1 MAETASEESPLSEKL
16 ECGVCNK
23 QLVRPKLLP
32 CLHSICQECLQKEWA
47 SQSASTCPVCSAPT
61 NGDITNLQDN
71 KFVANLLSKLQ
82 LKGRIGMELDIRC
95 SLCQA
100 CGDDRS
106 ATSLCFECDHF
117 LCLRCCHS
125 HQLLMER
132 YGHFMKT
139 LDDLRM
145 LNSEDFVTLA
155 RNGKQTIC
163 PDHKE
168 QHIRFFC
175 KTCSM
180 SICCNCLLLY
190 HNSPEHCYH
199 DIKQEVVLK
208 NEELKQM
215 VDASQENHNKFTE
228 TYAQL
233 KSLEESLNI
242 EKNNTE
248 SLIRQKA
255 FSTIQ
260 EINKQGDALLKVLET
275 TCHSEGINLTTS
287 LKQTEE
293 IIIRMGAGKEL
304 VGKMLKFGTNEEM
317 IEMYNTIKS
326 ALTALVAEMPV
337 DVSKEGILINFIE
350 CTLETRNLL
359 GDLVTKK
366 EQSKEAG
373 DCEDEEILLD
383 MERSSGEASANL
395 EIFPARNEMD
405 LPLLPG
411 ATADGSNEGEFEDVS
426 PSSYYPAP
434 SDRAPFT
441 CVLEEP
447 EWAGEEEE
455 RSEQPLSPHPSFSA
469 WTRDMYPSGP
479 SVQCES
485 VQKHKKVPKKLGDRR
500 PWPVEDTNTNVKRK
514 YQHSEHNYSTTLTAE
529 SHADV
534 TLLNITE
541 IKQEEFWR
549 LPTDKINRIS
559 PENITQ
565 KGTPRKFILSPL
577 TEVQEESSSLAMST
591 EDIVPLPD
599 RVGKNMSNW
608 SRGDHYQD
616 KTLAI
621 QLSQELGGNP
631 LVFFQLQ
638 TTGMEERNDIVQL
651 SAVSGEKIFDK
662 YIMPSNPM
670 TEAAAAITG
679 IQVMDG
685 ILYLRG
691 EAQPTCS
698 LQEAMT
704 AFLQF
709 LQSLDRPLLA
719 GHNIWIR
726 DCQILYKAWGDLFVK
741 DQFVRCVS
749 GFLDTLWLS
758 RDIVPRSMVRNFK
771 LKHLIT
777 GCVGELFLDG
787 TLNYVRALQE
797 LYWVLSPTS
806 GHIQKSW
813 FSFSQLE
820 CRVTLQPLF
829 DQHIISRLVAD
840 NLAFKEV
847 SLTILQL
854 AHHNNSQSGLR
865 DLLSTYG
872 NLGLTNPQM
881 AIESIRSY
889 LEILSS
895 KKMLR
900 RWHRHMSHTL
910 KVENE
915 LNNG

>member
-23 QLVRPKLLP
+23 QLARPKLLP
-32 CLHSICQECLQKEWA
+32 CLHSICQDCLQKEWA
-47 SQSASTCPVCSAPT
+47 SQSSSTCPVCSAPT

-71 KFVANLLSKLQ
+71 EFVANVLSKLQ
-82 LKGRIGMELDIRC
+82 LRGRIGVELDIRC
-95 SLCQA
+95 SLCQV

-106 ATSLCFECDHF
+106 ATSLCFECDRF
-117 LCLRCCHS
+117 LCIRCCHS

-132 YGHFMKT
+132 YGHFVKT
-139 LDDLRM
+139 LDDLKM
-145 LNSEDFVTLA
+145 INSEDFVTLA

-163 PDHKE
+163 PNHKE

-208 NEELKQM
+208 KEELKQM
-215 VDASQENHNKFTE
+215 VDAIQENHNKFTE
-228 TYAQL
+228 TYTQL
-233 KSLEESLNI
+233 KFLEESLNI
-242 EKNNTE
+242 VKHNTE
-248 SLIRQKA
+248 ALIRQKA
-255 FSTIQ
+255 SSTIQ
-260 EINKQGDALLKVLET
+260 EINKQGDALLKMLET
-275 TCHSEGINLTTS
+275 GCHSEGINLTTS
-287 LKQTEE
+287 LKQTEQ

-304 VGKMLKFGTNEEM
+304 AEKMLKFGTNEEM

-337 DVSKEGILINFIE
+337 DVSKEGILINFTE

-373 DCEDEEILLD
+373 DCEDDEILLD
-383 MERSSGEASANL
+383 TERSSGEASANL
-395 EIFPARNEMD
+395 EIFPAGNE
-405 LPLLPG
+405 LPG
-411 ATADGSNEGEFEDVS
+411 APVDGSNEDEFEDMVS
-426 PSSYYPAP
+426 PSSYYPGP
-434 SDRAPFT
+434 SDRAPFPR
-441 CVLEEP
+441 VMEQP
-447 EWAGEEEE
+447 EWAGEEED
-455 RSEQPLSPHPSFSA
+455 RSEQPLSPHPGFSA
-469 WTRDMYPSGP
+469 WTRDRYPNGP
-479 SVQCES
+479 SIQCES

-514 YQHSEHNYSTTLTAE
+514 YQHSEHNYSTTLTTE

-541 IKQEEFWR
+541 IKHEESWR
-549 LPTDKINRIS
+549 LPTDETNKIS
-559 PENITQ
+559 PENVAQ
-565 KGTPRKFILSPL
+565 NGAPRKFILSPL
-577 TEVQEESSSLAMST
+577 TEVQEESSSLAIGT

-599 RVGKNMSNW
+599 RLGKNMSNW
-608 SRGDHYQD
+608 SRGDHHQD
-616 KTLAI
+616 KTSTI

-651 SAVSGEKIFDK
+651 SAVSGEKIFNK
-662 YIMPSNPM
+662 YIMPSIPM
-670 TEAAAAITG
+670 MEAAAAITG

-691 EAQPTCS
+691 EPQPTCS
-698 LQEAMT
+698 LQEAMA

-726 DCQILYKAWGDLFVK
+726 DCQILYKAWGDLFMK
-741 DQFVRCVS
+741 DQFVRCIS

-758 RDIVPRSMVRNFK
+758 RNIVPRSMVKNYK
-771 LKHLIT
+771 LKHLVT
-777 GCVGELFLDG
+777 VCVGEVFLDG
-787 TLNYVRALQE
+787 TLSDVRALQE
-797 LYWVLSPTS
+797 LYWVLSPTP
-806 GHIQKSW
+806 GHIQRSW

-829 DQHIISRLVAD
+829 DQHMISRLVAD
-840 NLAFKEV
+840 QLAFKEV

-854 AHHNNSQSGLR
+854 AHHNDSQSGLR
-865 DLLSTYG
+865 DLFSTLD
-872 NLGLTNPQM
+872 NLGLTNPQV

-895 KKMLR
+895 KKTLR
-900 RWHRHMSHTL
+900 RCHRHVSHTL

>member
-23 QLVRPKLLP
+23 QLARPKLLP
-32 CLHSICQECLQKEWA
+32 CLHSICQDCLQKEWA
-47 SQSASTCPVCSAPT
+47 SQSSSTCPVCSAPT

-71 KFVANLLSKLQ
+71 EFVANVLSKLQ
-82 LKGRIGMELDIRC
+82 LRGRIGVELDIRC
-95 SLCQA
+95 SLCQV

-106 ATSLCFECDHF
+106 ATSLCFECDRF
-117 LCLRCCHS
+117 LCIRCCHS

-132 YGHFMKT
+132 YGHFVKT
-139 LDDLRM
+139 LDDLKM
-145 LNSEDFVTLA
+145 INSEDFVTLA

-163 PDHKE
+163 PNHKE

-208 NEELKQM
+208 KEELKQM
-215 VDASQENHNKFTE
+215 VDAIQENHNKFTE
-228 TYAQL
+228 TYTQL
-233 KSLEESLNI
+233 KFLEESLNI
-242 EKNNTE
+242 VKHNTE
-248 SLIRQKA
+248 ALIRQKA
-255 FSTIQ
+255 SSTIQ
-260 EINKQGDALLKVLET
+260 EINKQGDALLKMLET
-275 TCHSEGINLTTS
+275 GCHSEGINLTTS
-287 LKQTEE
+287 LKQTEQ

-304 VGKMLKFGTNEEM
+304 AEKMLKFGTNEEM

-337 DVSKEGILINFIE
+337 DVSKEGILINFTE

-373 DCEDEEILLD
+373 DCEDDEILLD
-383 MERSSGEASANL
+383 TERSSGEASANL
-395 EIFPARNEMD
+395 EIFPAGNE
-405 LPLLPG
+405 LPG
-411 ATADGSNEGEFEDVS
+411 APVDGSNEDEFEDMVS
-426 PSSYYPAP
+426 PSSYYPGP
-434 SDRAPFT
+434 SDRAPFPR
-441 CVLEEP
+441 VMEQP
-447 EWAGEEEE
+447 EWAGEEED
-455 RSEQPLSPHPSFSA
+455 RSEQPLSPHPGFSA
-469 WTRDMYPSGP
+469 WTRDRYPNGP
-479 SVQCES
+479 SIQCES

-514 YQHSEHNYSTTLTAE
+514 YQHSEHNYSTTLTTE

-541 IKQEEFWR
+541 IKHEESWR
-549 LPTDKINRIS
+549 LPT
-559 PENITQ
+559 
-565 KGTPRKFILSPL
+565 
-577 TEVQEESSSLAMST
+577 
-591 EDIVPLPD
+591 
-599 RVGKNMSNW
+599 
-608 SRGDHYQD
+608 
-616 KTLAI
+616 
-621 QLSQELGGNP
+621 
-631 LVFFQLQ
+631 
-638 TTGMEERNDIVQL
+638 EERNDIVQL
-651 SAVSGEKIFDK
+651 SAVSGEKIFNK
-662 YIMPSNPM
+662 YIMPSIPM
-670 TEAAAAITG
+670 MEAAAAITG

-691 EAQPTCS
+691 EPQPTCS
-698 LQEAMT
+698 LQEAMA

-726 DCQILYKAWGDLFVK
+726 DCQILYKAWGDLFMK
-741 DQFVRCVS
+741 DQFVRCIS

-758 RDIVPRSMVRNFK
+758 RNIVPRSMVKNYK
-771 LKHLIT
+771 LKHLVT
-777 GCVGELFLDG
+777 VCVGEVFLDG
-787 TLNYVRALQE
+787 TLSDVRALQE
-797 LYWVLSPTS
+797 LYWVLSPTP
-806 GHIQKSW
+806 GHIQRSW

-829 DQHIISRLVAD
+829 DQHMISRLVAD
-840 NLAFKEV
+840 QLAFKEV

-854 AHHNNSQSGLR
+854 AHHNDSQSGLR
-865 DLLSTYG
+865 DLFSTLD
-872 NLGLTNPQM
+872 NLGLTNPQV

-895 KKMLR
+895 KKTLR
-900 RWHRHMSHTL
+900 RCHRHVSHTL